1 MEQTKAAIENL
12 QQAFQSAKEK
22 QKLAQ
27 EEFKNNKEG
36 KIDELKVQLYF
47 RSLPFPFHKQHTLVQ
62 NTNYTTLS
70 RDLIFWLISRILQAS
85 INKQKSALQKHAVI
99 VKAQHK
105 DLQTATLELGKLFYI
120 SQQCA
125 RSRAFWTQVLLTA
138 YHGQ

>member
-1 MEQTKAAIENL
+1 MAIENL

-62 NTNYTTLS
+62 NTDYTTLS
-70 RDLIFWLISRILQAS
+70 RDLIF
-85 INKQKSALQKHAVI
+85 
-99 VKAQHK
+99 
-105 DLQTATLELGKLFYI
+105 
-120 SQQCA
+120 
-125 RSRAFWTQVLLTA
+125 
-138 YHGQ
+138 